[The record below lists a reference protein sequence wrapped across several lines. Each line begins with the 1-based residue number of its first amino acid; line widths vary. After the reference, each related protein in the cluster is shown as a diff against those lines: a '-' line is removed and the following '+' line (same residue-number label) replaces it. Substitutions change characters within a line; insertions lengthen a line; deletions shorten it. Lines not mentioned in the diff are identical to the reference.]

1 MSSTHSQRLA
11 LWLTAASL
19 AFLPVTSSANE
30 RHFTYTYESA
40 VLPPGAREVEV
51 WSTARLGREGLYTRF
66 DERVEFEVGLTE
78 HLQTS
83 LYLDFNSVTQR
94 MGGELQSTTNF
105 DGISNEWKY
114 KLMDPVA
121 DAFGLALYG
130 ELGLRPD
137 ELELETKLIL
147 DKRMGPV
154 LLAANLVLENGL
166 EFETEKTEGE
176 LAVEVVGGASYFFT
190 PRLSL
195 GLEVRNTNLFP
206 GYEAW
211 EFSAL
216 HAGPVVSYTSDT
228 WWVSFTVLPQLP
240 ALKRTEGG
248 GALVLTEHEKFN
260 ARLLFSFHL

>member
-1 MSSTHSQRLA
+1 MSSTHSLRLA
-11 LWLTAASL
+11 LLLTAASL
-19 AFLPVTSSANE
+19 AVLPFTSSANE

-51 WSTARLGREGLYTRF
+51 WSTARLGREGRYTRF

-78 HLQTS
+78 RLQTS
-83 LYLDFNSVTQR
+83 LYLNFNSVSQR
-94 MGGELQSTTNF
+94 VGEEIQSTTNF
-105 DGISNEWKY
+105 DGISSEWKY
-114 KLMDPVA
+114 KLKDPVA

-130 ELGLRPD
+130 ELSLRPD
-137 ELELETKLIL
+137 EIELEAKLIL

-154 LLAANLVLENGL
+154 LLAANLVLENGF
-166 EFETEKTEGE
+166 EFGATETEPVF
-176 LAVEVVGGASYFFT
+176 LVEVVGGASYFLT

-195 GLEVRNTNLFP
+195 GLEVRNTNRFHE
-206 GYEAW
+206 YTAM

-216 HAGPVVSYTSDT
+216 HAGPVVSYAADN
-228 WWVSFTVLPQLP
+228 WWLSFTVLPQLP